1 MYRVLQ
7 YCLILLC
14 SSLLLVG
21 QTTTR
26 EKPSAPTEKPA
37 ANAPN
42 QPKDIDPLAL
52 KVLKAVSDPIR
63 DAQAFSYRT
72 RATREYVGS
81 NGQIITYFTTSDVTV
96 GRPNK
101 LRVDFKGRHDV
112 QLYYDGGQ
120 AVLYAPGPKLY
131 AVMPAA
137 TTLDGLLQQLVK

>member
-7 YCLILLC
+7 YCLFLLC

-21 QTTTR
+21 QTTIR
-26 EKPSAPTEKPA
+26 EKPVSAGKPA
-37 ANAPN
+37 ANAN

-63 DAQAFSYRT
+63 DAQTFSYRT